1 MPTLAAAPLAQV
13 ESTACGVPQWAH
25 RSADRS
31 PKAPCVTDES
41 DDTPDAADN
50 YCETVQLRDVL
61 SSKGYV
67 FDQDLWHWW
76 EDGAPHNE
84 AAWAARAFRP
94 LQAFEKL

>member
-1 MPTLAAAPLAQV
+1 
-13 ESTACGVPQWAH
+13 
-25 RSADRS
+25 
-31 PKAPCVTDES
+31 
-41 DDTPDAADN
+41 
-50 YCETVQLRDVL
+50 VQLRDVL